1 MNSVPLLQMEHIRK
15 VFPGVVALDDVS
27 LTIKEGTVHAL
38 MGENG
43 AGKSTLMKILTGV
56 YQRTEGTIKW
66 QGQDLDTSSITHV
79 LHSGITMIFQELN
92 PIKTMKVCENIYVG
106 REPYKIKGL
115 LLDRRKI
122 VEDTRAL
129 FSDLDIADI
138 DPNEEMGN
146 LTVAKMQMVEIAK
159 AISYNAKLII
169 MDEPTSAI
177 SEKECRHLF
186 SMVNQLKSRGIA
198 FIFITHKMD
207 EVFQI
212 SDEIT
217 IMRDGTYVG
226 TYDAEKI
233 THDELVKLMVG
244 REITDMFPKEEAEI
258 TDVKLEVSGL
268 NVDGVLKDISFKVH
282 KGEILGFAG
291 LMGAGR
297 TEVMEALFGIRRASS
312 GTVKIDGKEVRI
324 HSPKDAIKHKIAFLT
339 EDRRTTG
346 CFLPLSVRD
355 NIMVCSYNQI
365 SNKMKKIS
373 VGKEKKV
380 CSRQIEKYAIKTP
393 GPEQVIGNLSGGN
406 QQKVLISRWLLTN
419 PEIIILDEPTR
430 GIDVGSK
437 SEIHKMISRLAQQ
450 GVAVVMISS
459 ELPEILGMSDRIMVM
474 YEGRITGEVSREEAS
489 QELIM
494 RYASDLTDGQA
505 GKGIG
510 K

>member
-1 MNSVPLLQMEHIRK
+1 MSNVPLLQMEHIRK

-56 YQRTEGTIKW
+56 YAKTEGTIKW

-129 FSDLDIADI
+129 FADLDITDI
-138 DPNEEMGN
+138 DPSGEVGN
-146 LTVAKMQMVEIAK
+146 LTVAKMQMIEIAK
-159 AISYNAKLII
+159 AISYDAKLII

-177 SEKECRHLF
+177 SEKECQHLF
-186 SMVNQLKSRGIA
+186 RMVNNLKKRGIA

-207 EVFQI
+207 EVFQS

-244 REITDMFPKEEAEI
+244 REITEMFPKEEAEI

-268 NVDGVLKDISFKVH
+268 NVDGVLKDIHFKVH

-297 TEVMEALFGIRRASS
+297 TEVMETLFGIRRASS
-312 GTVKIDGKEVRI
+312 GTVKIFTYVYAGIMAAVAGMLLTARVASGQPGLGESFEMK
-324 HSPKDAIKHKIAFLT
+324 AIS
-339 EDRRTTG
+339 G
-346 CFLPLSVRD
+346 C
-355 NIMVCSYNQI
+355 
-365 SNKMKKIS
+365 
-373 VGKEKKV
+373 
-380 CSRQIEKYAIKTP
+380 
-393 GPEQVIGNLSGGN
+393 VIGGVSLSGGIGSVYSLICGILIIGVLN
-406 QQKVLISRWLLTN
+406 NGMDLMNINGYMQQIAEGLILILAVL
-419 PEIIILDEPTR
+419 LDVFR
-430 GIDVGSK
+430 SK
-437 SEIHKMISRLAQQ
+437 
-450 GVAVVMISS
+450 
-459 ELPEILGMSDRIMVM
+459 
-474 YEGRITGEVSREEAS
+474 AS
-489 QELIM
+489 
-494 RYASDLTDGQA
+494 
-505 GKGIG
+505 K
-510 K
+510 

>member
-1 MNSVPLLQMEHIRK
+1 MSNTPLLKMEHIRK

-27 LTIKEGTVHAL
+27 LTIREGTVHAL

-56 YQRTEGTIKW
+56 YARTEGTILW
-66 QGQDLDTSSITHV
+66 QGKELDTSSITNV
-79 LHSGITMIFQELN
+79 LESGITMIFQELN
-92 PIKTMKVCENIYVG
+92 PIRTMKVCENIYVG
-106 REPYKIKGL
+106 REPYKIRGI
-115 LLDRRKI
+115 LLDRKKI

-129 FSDLDIADI
+129 FEDLGITDI
-138 DPNEEMGN
+138 DPNEMVGN

-177 SEKECRHLF
+177 SEKECQHLF
-186 SMVNQLKSRGIA
+186 RMVNNLKQRGIA

-226 TYDAEKI
+226 TYDAGKI
-233 THDELVKLMVG
+233 THDELVRLMVG
-244 REITDMFPKEEAEI
+244 REITEMFPKEEAKI

-268 NVDGVLKDISFKVH
+268 TVPGLLEDISFQVH

-297 TEVMEALFGIRRASS
+297 TEVMEALFGIRKISS
-312 GTVKIDGKEVRI
+312 GTIKIDGKEVQI
-324 HSPKDAIKHKIAFLT
+324 HSPKDAIKYKIAFLT

-355 NIMVCSYNQI
+355 NIMVCSYDQV
-365 SNKMKKIS
+365 SNGMKKIS
-373 VGKEKKV
+373 IGKEKKV
-380 CSRQIEKYAIKTP
+380 CKEQIERYAIKTP
-393 GPEQVIGNLSGGN
+393 GQDQIIGNLSGGN
-406 QQKVLISRWLLTN
+406 QQKVLIARWLLTQ
-419 PEIIILDEPTR
+419 PDIIILDEPTR

-437 SEIHKMISRLAQQ
+437 SEIHKMISRLAGQ
-450 GVAVVMISS
+450 GVAVIMISS
-459 ELPEILGMSDRIMVM
+459 ELPEVLGMSDRIMVM
-474 YEGRITGEVSREEAS
+474 YEGKITGEVLREEAN
-489 QELIM
+489 QEVIM
-494 RYASDLTDGQA
+494 RYASGITDEA
-505 GKGIG
+505 V
-510 K
+510 